1 MTESKRIYVTM
12 NASIGHARYG
22 KPQWE
27 RTFHSLAELLAFIEE
42 TGHEVVIGGSGDLVA
57 LLDRYDYPLIMHK
70 IEGDGRLYIT
80 IYDDYLE

>member
-42 TGHEVVIGGSGDLVA
+42 TGHEVVIGGSGDQW
-57 LLDRYDYPLIMHK
+57 
-70 IEGDGRLYIT
+70 GIT

>member
-1 MTESKRIYVTM
+1 MIPYTASSARSFGGPEDVT
-12 NASIGHARYG
+12 G
-22 KPQWE
+22 
-27 RTFHSLAELLAFIEE
+27 ELHTLD
-42 TGHEVVIGGSGDLVA
+42 DLVA